1 LDLIPSTI
9 VKSRDKSSRVI
20 RNEAA
25 LEKAVAIDPRFE
37 WTKRGGQRAH
47 RRVEGSST
55 VEPWTT
61 EVRLHGSKET
71 VAFTTRVDDAE
82 LKIVVKAT
90 GGAIAPHRIT
100 IEMPDGSALPASLFT
115 RLRLTPVFD
124 QMSRDFDSP
133 VINYQLGM
141 FDSTG
146 WEEPFLQRPRPG
158 REGRKDWEY
167 ALWASRYV
175 SACEQDPARPIALLV
190 KRFSGHKESMLRAIL
205 YKARRR
211 GLLTDAPQ
219 KGRAGGTLTNKA
231 VHLLKGIPADV
242 KGVED

>member
-1 LDLIPSTI
+1 M
-9 VKSRDKSSRVI
+9 VI

-37 WTKRGGQRAH
+37 WAKSGGRKAL

-55 VEPWTT
+55 VEPWGT
-61 EVRLHGSKET
+61 ELHHQRPQET
-71 VAFTTRVDDAE
+71 VVFTTRVDDAE

-90 GGAIAPHRIT
+90 DGAIAPHQIT
-100 IEMPDGSALPASLFT
+100 IEMPDGSALPASLFI

-141 FDSTG
+141 FDSAR
-146 WEEPFLQRPRPG
+146 WDEPFLQRPRPG
-158 REGRKDWEY
+158 RKGRPDWEY

-175 SACEQDPARPIALLV
+175 SACEQDARRPVALLID
-190 KRFSGHKESMLRAIL
+190 RFPGHEEGMLRAIL

-211 GLLTDAPQ
+211 RLLTKPPQ
-219 KGRAGGTLTNKA
+219 KGRAGGALTNRA
-231 VHLLKGIPADV
+231 VRLLKEIPAEV
-242 KGVED
+242 KGI

>member
-1 LDLIPSTI
+1 M
-9 VKSRDKSSRVI
+9 KSRDKSSRVI

-55 VEPWTT
+55 VEPWAT
-61 EVRLHGSKET
+61 ELHQRPQET
-71 VAFTTRVDDAE
+71 VVFTTRVDDAE

-90 GGAIAPHRIT
+90 GGAIAPHQIT

-146 WEEPFLQRPRPG
+146 WDEPFLQRPRPG
-158 REGRKDWEY
+158 RKGRPDWEY

-211 GLLTDAPQ
+211 GLLTDTPQ
-219 KGRAGGTLTNKA
+219 KGRAGGVLTALA
-231 VHLLKGIPADV
+231 VRLLKEIPAEV
-242 KGVED
+242 KGIED

>member
-1 LDLIPSTI
+1 LDLIPSTL
-9 VKSRDKSSRVI
+9 VKSRDKSSQVI

-37 WTKRGGQRAH
+37 WTKSGGQRAL
-47 RRVEGSST
+47 RRVEGSSP
-55 VEPWTT
+55 VELWAT
-61 EVRLHGSKET
+61 ELHQRPQET
-71 VAFTTRVDDAE
+71 VVFTTRVDDAE

-90 GGAIAPHRIT
+90 GGAIAPHQIT
-100 IEMPDGSALPASLFT
+100 IEMPDGSALPASLFV

-124 QMSRDFDSP
+124 QMRRDFDSP

-146 WEEPFLQRPRPG
+146 WDEPFLQRPRPG

-190 KRFSGHKESMLRAIL
+190 KRFSGHEESMLRAIL

-231 VHLLKGIPADV
+231 VHLLKGIPAEV
-242 KGVED
+242 KGIED